1 MIRLLNGILVIAV
14 LVCGGWVYSLEHQS
28 RKLDKRI
35 SSMKN
40 AIAEEREAIRL
51 LNAEWSHLNQ
61 PNRLEI
67 LARKHLQLAPT
78 EVATIVMP
86 LEIASVVPEL
96 EGQRAPG
103 GGDPINDIL
112 SGKIAPT
119 KNAVE
124 GDGTADPIADILK
137 GLQ

>member
-1 MIRLLNGILVIAV
+1 MIRLLNGILVIVV
-14 LVCGGWVYSLEHQS
+14 LICGGWVYTLEHQS

-35 SSMKN
+35 ASMKA
-40 AIAEEREAIRL
+40 AIADEREAVRL

-78 EVATIVMP
+78 EVETIVMP
-86 LEIASVVPEL
+86 HEIATVVPRL

-112 SGKIAPT
+112 SGKVAPT
-119 KNAVE
+119 KNAVDGE
-124 GDGTADPIADILK
+124 GNADPIANILK
-137 GLQ
+137 DLQ